1 MKDEALCLESVSKKY
16 CRSIRHTMAYGL
28 FDMFRGVAVR
38 KESPRHLRK
47 GEFWAV
53 KNASFKVNRGECLG
67 LIGPNGSGKSTLLK
81 MLNGIFMPDTGR
93 IMVRGRVGAL
103 IEVGAGFHPLL
114 TGRENIYV
122 SGAILGMSRRE
133 LDEKLDA
140 IIDFADIGNFIDS
153 PVKHYSSGMFVRL
166 GFAIVSQ
173 LKPQVLLI
181 DEVLAVGDINFQ
193 IKCMNHVNELIGS
206 GSSVL
211 VVSHNLY
218 HIQRMCEKCIMLE
231 SGVIEE
237 YGPSSNVVAIYE
249 QKYGWL
255 DVNCNNTMKM
265 GKGLEF
271 DTACISI
278 DGQCEGDDAVVVE
291 TGKPFAIHLN
301 YRITNKLSRG
311 LQIGF
316 LIKTSD
322 GQRVSGG
329 TTKYRGMVLDTAPGL
344 YRISLLVERNELL
357 QGNFTVSFSAFDGE
371 YLQQYGAWEYA
382 LRFRVVT
389 KGFNGLHAIGV
400 MYLPSQIQAERIIS
414 NEIGHM

>member
-1 MKDEALCLESVSKKY
+1 MTDEALCLESVSKKY
-16 CRSIRHTMAYGL
+16 CRSIRHTMTYGL
-28 FDMFRGVAVR
+28 ADMFRSLTVR
-38 KESPRHLRK
+38 KESPGHLRK

-81 MLNGIFMPDTGR
+81 MLNGIFMPDTGKIR
-93 IMVRGRVGAL
+93 VRGRVGAL

-122 SGAILGMSRRE
+122 SGSILGMSRRE
-133 LDEKLDA
+133 LDDKLDA
-140 IIDFADIGNFIDS
+140 IIDFADIGDFIDS

-166 GFAIVSQ
+166 GFAIASQ
-173 LKPQVLLI
+173 LKPQILLI

-193 IKCMNHVNELIGS
+193 IKCMNHVNELINN
-206 GSSVL
+206 GSSVV

-218 HIQRMCEKCIMLE
+218 HIQRMCEKCILLE

-237 YGPSSNVVAIYE
+237 YGPASDVVGIYE

-255 DVNCNNTMKM
+255 DVNGNSTMTM
-265 GKGLEF
+265 GNGLEF
-271 DTACISI
+271 VTADISI
-278 DGQCEGDDAVVVE
+278 DGRRGGDDAVVVE
-291 TGKPFAIHLN
+291 TGKPFTIHLN
-301 YRITNKLSRG
+301 YRITNKLVRG

-329 TTKYRGMVLDTAPGL
+329 TTSYRGTVLDSDPGF
-344 YRISLLVERNELL
+344 YSVSLVVERNELL
-357 QGNFTVSFSAFDGE
+357 QGNFIVSFSAFDGE

-389 KGFNGLHAIGV
+389 EGYNGLHAIGV
-400 MYLPSQIQAERIIS
+400 IYLPSRIETERII
-414 NEIGHM
+414 NQ